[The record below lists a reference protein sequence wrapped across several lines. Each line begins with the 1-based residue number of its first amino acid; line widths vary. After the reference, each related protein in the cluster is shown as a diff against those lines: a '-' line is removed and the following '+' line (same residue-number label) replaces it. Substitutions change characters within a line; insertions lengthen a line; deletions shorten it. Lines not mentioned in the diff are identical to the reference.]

1 MRFALIAACLLVCA
15 SVAGCAG
22 SSGCA
27 VTDGSCVRV
36 LFLGNSYTST
46 NDLPGMFAS
55 LAAAAGRRV
64 DVAMVANGGETLA
77 DHAASTDDAA
87 ELSAGKWDYVMLQE
101 QSEIPAMPGGRPQM
115 QAAVRSLV
123 ARIRTTGAVPILFE
137 TWAHRDGLPS
147 AGLRDFA
154 AMQAA
159 LAEGY
164 RQAGSQSGIGVVPV
178 GDAWATATERDSS
191 LEFWQPDG
199 SHPTAVGT
207 WFSATVMVHALL
219 NADPSQLVTTSGAP
233 SANIATELASVASQ
247 SSVK

>member
-1 MRFALIAACLLVCA
+1 MRLALIAACLLVCG
-15 SVAGCAG
+15 SVAGCSA

-27 VTDGSCVRV
+27 VTDSSCVRV

-77 DHAASTDDAA
+77 DHSASADDAA
-87 ELSAGKWDYVMLQE
+87 QLSADTWDYVVLQE
-101 QSEIPAMPGGRPQM
+101 QSEIPAMPTGRPQM
-115 QAAVRSLV
+115 QTAVRSLV

-137 TWAHRDGLPS
+137 TWAHRDGMPT
-147 AGLRDFA
+147 AGLRDFS
-154 AMQAA
+154 AMQTA

-164 RQAGSQSGIGVVPV
+164 RQAGSQAGIGVVPV
-178 GDAWATATERDSS
+178 GDAWATAIARDSS
-191 LEFWQPDG
+191 LELWQPDG
-199 SHPTAVGT
+199 SHPTAIGT
-207 WFSATVMVHALL
+207 WFSAAVMVHALL
-219 NADPSQLVTTSGAP
+219 EADPGELVTASGAP
-233 SANIATELASVASQ
+233 AANIAAELAEIASQ

>member
-1 MRFALIAACLLVCA
+1 MRLALIAACLLVCG

-27 VTDGSCVRV
+27 LTDGSCVRV

-64 DVAMVANGGETLA
+64 DVAMVANGGETLT
-77 DHAASTDDAA
+77 DHAASADDTAQ
-87 ELSAGKWDYVMLQE
+87 LSAGRWDFVVLQE
-101 QSEIPAMPGGRPQM
+101 QSEIPAMPTGWPQM

-137 TWAHRDGLPS
+137 TWAHRDGMPT
-147 AGLRDFA
+147 AGLRDFM
-154 AMQAA
+154 AMQTA

-164 RQAGSQSGIGVVPV
+164 RQAGSQAGIGVVPV
-178 GDAWATATERDSS
+178 GDAWATAIERDSA
-191 LEFWQPDG
+191 LELWQPDG

-207 WFSATVMVHALL
+207 WLSAAVFAHALL
-219 NADPSQLVTTSGAP
+219 KTDPGQLISASGAP
-233 SANIATELASVASQ
+233 AANIAAELASVASQ

>member
-1 MRFALIAACLLVCA
+1 MRFALSAACLLVCA

-64 DVAMVANGGETLA
+64 DVAMVAKGGETLA
-77 DHAASTDDAA
+77 DHAASADDAA
-87 ELSAGKWDYVMLQE
+87 QLSAGKWDFVVLQE
-101 QSEIPAMPGGRPQM
+101 QSEIPATSAGRSQM
-115 QAAVRSLV
+115 QSALLSLARQIRS
-123 ARIRTTGAVPILFE
+123 AGAVPILFE
-137 TWAHRDGLPS
+137 TWAHYEGLPN

-164 RQAGSQSGIGVVPV
+164 RLAGSQASVAVVPV
-178 GDAWATATERDSS
+178 GDAWATAIQRDPS
-191 LEFWQPDG
+191 LELWQPDG
-199 SHPTAVGT
+199 SHPSTIGT
-207 WFSATVMVHALL
+207 WLSAVVFAHALL
-219 NADPSQLVTTSGAP
+219 KADPGQLVTTSEAP
-233 SANIATELASVASQ
+233 PANIAAELASVASQ

>member
-1 MRFALIAACLLVCA
+1 MRFALSAACLLVCA

-77 DHAASTDDAA
+77 DHAASADD
-87 ELSAGKWDYVMLQE
+87 SAQLADAKWDCVVLQE

-115 QAAVRSLV
+115 QAAVRNL
-123 ARIRTTGAVPILFE
+123 AGRIRTAGAVPILFE
-137 TWAHRDGLPS
+137 TWAHRDGMPA

-154 AMQAA
+154 VMQTA
-159 LAEGY
+159 LSEGY
-164 RQAGSQSGIGVVPV
+164 RQAGSQAGIGVVPV
-178 GDAWATATERDSS
+178 GDAWATAIERDSS
-191 LEFWQPDG
+191 LALWQPDG
-199 SHPTAVGT
+199 SHPTAAGT
-207 WFSATVMVHALL
+207 WFSAAVLVHALL
-219 NADPSQLVTTSGAP
+219 NADPGQLVTSSGAP
-233 SANIATELASVASQ
+233 PANIAAELAAVASQ